1 MYFELSPPNKRVN
14 LQGKHGNKRKS
25 TGKSLQSF
33 SILGKPHKSL
43 HVWSSWDQKHTAGH
57 HFLVFPHDEFTHFPW
72 LSGWEIL
79 SATWEKSLCGRQE
92 RTVKSRQSRSTKAL
106 YLPTSYY
113 YQRQNGNRTEIG
125 AGDVVWQSGYLI
137 DFTQGWDKSLTMHEF
152 SFLVY
157 KLKISYRVV
166 FKFYMILY
174 TWLYNL

>member
-25 TGKSLQSF
+25 TGESLQSF
-33 SILGKPHKSL
+33 SILGKPHIRAYVVGALGTRS
-43 HVWSSWDQKHTAGH
+43 TH

-72 LSGWEIL
+72 LSEWEIL

-92 RTVKSRQSRSTKAL
+92 RTVKSRQSGSTKAL

-113 YQRQNGNRTEIG
+113 YQRQIGNSTKIG

-137 DFTQGWDKSLTMHEF
+137 HFTQSWHKSLTMHEF
-152 SFLVY
+152 SFLVC
-157 KLKISYRVV
+157 KLKMISYRVV